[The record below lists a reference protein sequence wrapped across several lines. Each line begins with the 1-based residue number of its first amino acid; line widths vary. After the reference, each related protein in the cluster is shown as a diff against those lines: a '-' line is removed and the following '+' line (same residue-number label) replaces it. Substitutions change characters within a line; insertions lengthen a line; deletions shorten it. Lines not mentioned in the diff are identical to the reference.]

1 MQFHNPNYTIH
12 VPPQDILEDLL
23 EQVDKL
29 QAQVDEL
36 KRLQYSN
43 SSNARDVFLYGCELA
58 GSQYLDLECQSCMKM
73 ICQL

>member
-1 MQFHNPNYTIH
+1 MQIHNPGDTIH
-12 VPPQDILEDLL
+12 IPPQDILEDLL

-73 ICQL
+73 IRQL